1 MTGCLISRGL
11 ASTGKTLLVNPGEP
25 AMLSHCNTPQGSW
38 IVFLRRYPFPRAMAR
53 TKARCRAGIR
63 HQTLKP

>member
-1 MTGCLISRGL
+1 MTGSLISRRL

-25 AMLSHCNTPQGSW
+25 ATLNHCNTPQGSW
-38 IVFLRRYPFPRAMAR
+38 ILFLRQYPFPWAMAR
-53 TKARCRAGIR
+53 TKERYRAGLR